1 MYLALD
7 LVYRVLI
14 IFNIGHVIG
23 RDPTRIPE
31 NSDRIV
37 DHTHESHGGEND
49 GVHDA
54 RRGHKTEP
62 LVNENENSGKVYVRD
77 DENDDDY
84 G

>member
-7 LVYRVLI
+7 LMHCVLI
-14 IFNIGHVIG
+14 IFNIGHIIG
-23 RDPTRIPE
+23 GDPTRIPKD
-31 NSDRIV
+31 SDSIAE
-37 DHTHESHGGEND
+37 HTHKGQGGEND

-62 LVNENENSGKVYVRD
+62 LVNENKNSGKVYVRD